1 MSANAEMLAFF
12 ERQRE
17 SYGRRLPERFAN
29 IDRLWLSLAHGGG
42 DSDRDAL
49 EREAHSL
56 AGSSGTFGWP
66 QLGAAARQLELA
78 VSLGDEHAISAA
90 MAILRREFEIHDD

>member
-12 ERQRE
+12 QTQRE
-17 SYGRRLPERFAN
+17 SYGRMLPERFAR
-29 IDRLWLSLAHGGG
+29 IYRLWTSLLHGGG
-42 DSDRDAL
+42 DCDRHEL

-66 QLGAAARQLELA
+66 EIGAAARQLELA
-78 VSLGDEHAISAA
+78 VTCGDEQAISE
-90 MAILRREFEIHDD
+90 AIAVLEREFDIHAD